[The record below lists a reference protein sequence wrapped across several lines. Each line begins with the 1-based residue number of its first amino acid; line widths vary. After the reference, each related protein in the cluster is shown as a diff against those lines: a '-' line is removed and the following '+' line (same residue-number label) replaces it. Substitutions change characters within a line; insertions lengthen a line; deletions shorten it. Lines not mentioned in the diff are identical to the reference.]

1 MAKRKNQRDGK
12 SRSRTNP
19 NADKA
24 KEAKKLKALY
34 ARMRKKF
41 SAADL
46 QKYTEIEETVPA
58 EQVLAEM
65 EEIYRKFTQK
75 RA

>member
-1 MAKRKNQRDGK
+1 MATRKNDKQRP
-12 SRSRTNP
+12 RTKE
-19 NADKA
+19 DKELQA
-24 KEAKKLKALY
+24 IYNRVRRE
-34 ARMRKKF
+34 F

-65 EEIYRKFTQK
+65 EEIHRKIMQK
-75 RA
+75 KKAK